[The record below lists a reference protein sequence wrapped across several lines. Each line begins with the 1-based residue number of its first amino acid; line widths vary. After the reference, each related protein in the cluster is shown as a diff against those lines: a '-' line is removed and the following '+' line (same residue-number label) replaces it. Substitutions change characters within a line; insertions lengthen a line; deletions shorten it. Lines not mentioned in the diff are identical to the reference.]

1 MSAARSPRA
10 IVLFLVPWL
19 TACSTWSA
27 VQGPP
32 GEFVARESPE
42 QVRVVRNDGSVVP
55 LREPEVRGDSLAGS
69 YQPRPSSAT
78 SDIAIPLEDV
88 RELRTRRTD
97 ALRTAL
103 MVTGVAALVF
113 LAAALVYQSEL
124 EDDLFQLQLAR

>member
-1 MSAARSPRA
+1 MTAARSRRA

-69 YQPRPSSAT
+69 YQPRPSSAP

-113 LAAALVYQSEL
+113 LAAGLVWWSEWKDEPFGL
-124 EDDLFQLQLAR
+124 EADR

>member
-1 MSAARSPRA
+1 MSAARSRRE

-32 GEFVARESPE
+32 GEFVVRESPE
-42 QVRVVRNDGSVVP
+42 EVRVMRTDGSVVP

-69 YQPRPSSAT
+69 YQPRPSSAP

-103 MVTGVAALVF
+103 TVTGVASLVLLVAGLVGWSEWGDEF
-113 LAAALVYQSEL
+113 LRLEL
-124 EDDLFQLQLAR
+124 ER